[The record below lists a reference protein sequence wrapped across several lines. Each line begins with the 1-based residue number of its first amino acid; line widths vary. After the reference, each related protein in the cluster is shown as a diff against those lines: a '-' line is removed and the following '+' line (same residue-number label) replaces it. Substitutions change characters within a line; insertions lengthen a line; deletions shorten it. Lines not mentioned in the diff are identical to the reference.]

1 MFWRSDPRKAG
12 GAKSLS
18 DDNWPR
24 NGAILTGN
32 AFEHGGEKVS
42 KIKVNNQTL
51 VFFLSFLL
59 LLLLFHFA
67 VVGS

>member
-1 MFWRSDPRKAG
+1 MSSFKLQHSSCSGMYWRSDPRKAG

-24 NGAILTGN
+24 NGAILTGT

-42 KIKVNNQTL
+42 VWTTL
-51 VFFLSFLL
+51 LGISGFVD
-59 LLLLFHFA
+59 
-67 VVGS
+67 